1 MKSLIEQK
9 VNRMNR
15 ARNIRRRLSA
25 LVLFAFVLAA
35 CGTTQSAADTTAASS
50 EVAAL
55 SSVSNEVGEVTIT
68 ATWDGISRG
77 PTFGIEMN
85 THAVDLDGYDLRQ
98 LTVLRTGDGTMLQPT
113 DWDAP
118 AGGHHRKGTLTF
130 PTTNPDGQSVIGP
143 ATRTIEL
150 VIRDVA
156 GVPERI
162 FRWNI

>member
-1 MKSLIEQK
+1 
-9 VNRMNR
+9 MNDGR
-15 ARNIRRRLSA
+15 TIRRRLAA
-25 LVLFAFVLAA
+25 LVLFALVLAA
-35 CGTTQSAADTTAASS
+35 CGTAQPAANITAATS
-50 EVAAL
+50 EAA
-55 SSVSNEVGEVTIT
+55 VSASQSTAGGEVTIT
-68 ATWDGISRG
+68 ATWDGISSG

-98 LTVLRTGDGTMLQPT
+98 LAVLRTDSGTALQPSG
-113 DWDAP
+113 WEAP

-130 PTTNPDGQSVIGP
+130 PATMSDGQPIVGP